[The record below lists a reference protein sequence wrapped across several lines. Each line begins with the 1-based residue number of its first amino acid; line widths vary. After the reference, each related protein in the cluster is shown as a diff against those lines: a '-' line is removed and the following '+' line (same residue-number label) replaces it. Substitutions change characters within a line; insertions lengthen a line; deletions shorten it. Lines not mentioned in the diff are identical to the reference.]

1 MPSGDAFLL
10 DAGEPAAAVK
20 VLEDLWLPRLEDLDD
35 RALEAAV
42 ATLDR
47 AAYKA
52 EQAARR
58 IRAHRRARAL
68 ETGPS
73 PAGGERGTVPDR

>member
-20 VLEDLWLPRLEDLDD
+20 VLEELWLPRLEDLDD

-47 AAYKA
+47 AAYKS

-73 PAGGERGTVPDR
+73 RAGDERGTVPDR